1 MPHGDVGVADVDAE
15 RLRSLPDGV
24 HAAPPDEV
32 ARQDVVIAAV
42 PFAAL
47 EQVLEAIRDHVPATS
62 VVMDVVSTKA
72 RATELLQRVL
82 GDHPNV
88 LATHPLFGPP
98 SMQRMEAGQRIVV
111 TDERGDAAAAFL
123 EFLEEE
129 FGLEVLR
136 LSPDDHDRAMAYMQ
150 SLPFF
155 IARALVSIGILD
167 LPNTD
172 ELSIPSFR
180 KLAEIASIEEHHTHE
195 MFETSQRS
203 NPYAQDARREFLKA
217 LAQLQDELEPD

>member
-1 MPHGDVGVADVDAE
+1 ME
-15 RLRSLPDGV
+15 R
-24 HAAPPDEV
+24 
-32 ARQDVVIAAV
+32 
-42 PFAAL
+42 
-47 EQVLEAIRDHVPATS
+47 
-62 VVMDVVSTKA
+62 M
-72 RATELLQRVL
+72 
-82 GDHPNV
+82 
-88 LATHPLFGPP
+88 GP
-98 SMQRMEAGQRIVV
+98 GQRIVV
-111 TDERGDAAAAFL
+111 TYERGDAAATLL
-123 EFLEEE
+123 EFLRET

-136 LSPDDHDRAMAYMQ
+136 LAPDEHDRAMAYMQ

-155 IARALVSIGILD
+155 IARALVSIDILD